1 MFHSSRQFVA
11 ALIVLASVVSR
22 DAEASDESRDPR
34 CTGTHSLASPV
45 PDACLGVIDTD
56 RPHQTDTPHVVPAGH
71 TQIESAVGSLEL
83 GRDVNAPSGP
93 RSAHVVLFDNEYT
106 FGLISHVN
114 LQILDRHFDY
124 VPASGT
130 FRPPGPVGVRLKLN
144 FLEGGGFVPA
154 MTFVPWVFIPVAPPP
169 AESLRAGPLLF
180 MAWDLPL
187 HLELEVNA
195 GVLFSEKPKPAEA
208 VVLASALTYTLF
220 DNVSVFVDAYA
231 TGWDIALG
239 TGALWAFARDMQ
251 IDLGTYVGL
260 SGAEPAATPFLG
272 FSVRQ

>member
-1 MFHSSRQFVA
+1 
-11 ALIVLASVVSR
+11 
-22 DAEASDESRDPR
+22 
-34 CTGTHSLASPV
+34 LASPV
-45 PDACLGVIDTD
+45 PDACLGAIDTD
-56 RPHQTDTPHVVPAGH
+56 RPHQTDTPHLVPAGH

-83 GRDVNAPSGP
+83 GRDVNARSGP

-114 LQILDRHFDY
+114 LQILDRHVDY
-124 VPASGT
+124 VPASGK
-130 FRPPGPVGVRLKLN
+130 FAPPGPIGVRLKLN

-208 VVLASALTYTLF
+208 VVLASALTYTLV
-220 DNVSVFVDAYA
+220 DNVSVFVDVYA

-239 TGALWAFARDMQ
+239 TGALWAFARNMQ

-272 FSVRQ
+272 FSVRR